1 MKKIILFI
9 VLAGFFMN
17 VQGQKMNSNDVP
29 VAVKNSFKK
38 NYPSINDAD
47 WSKDGMNFSAG
58 FEENKLERTVT
69 YAGTGV
75 LVGINEEIVVSAIPN
90 LATAYVQ
97 KNYNGN
103 EIDSASKITV
113 ADGTVTYSTE
123 VDGKDL
129 VFDSKGNFV
138 KSMDH

>member
-9 VLAGFFMN
+9 ALAGFFVN

-29 VAVKNSFKK
+29 VAVMDSFTN
-38 NYPSINDAD
+38 NYPTMKDVN
-47 WSKDGMNFSAG
+47 WNKDGLNFSAG
-58 FEENKLERTVT
+58 FEENKLDRTVT
-69 YAGTGV
+69 FAGSGM
-75 LVGINEEIVVSAIPN
+75 LFGINEEIVVSSVPN
-90 LATAYVQ
+90 LAVAYVQ
-97 KNYNGN
+97 KNYAGN
-103 EIDSASKITV
+103 EIDSAAKITV
-113 ADGTVTYSTE
+113 ADGSVTYRAE

>member
-9 VLAGFFMN
+9 VLAGFVMN
-17 VQGQKMNSNDVP
+17 VQGQKMNSKDVP
-29 VAVKNSFKK
+29 VAVMDSFSN
-38 NYPSINDAD
+38 NYPTINDAD
-47 WSKDGMNFSAG
+47 WNKDGSNYSAG
-58 FEENKLERTVT
+58 FEENKMERTVT
-69 YAGTGV
+69 YAGSGV
-75 LVGINEEIVVSAIPN
+75 LVGINEEIVVSAIPD
-90 LATAYVQ
+90 LAAAYVQ
-97 KNYNGN
+97 KNYTGN